1 MKHGLYLLLAGTVL
15 GLLASCT
22 VKRSN
27 VPAQERWA
35 SVEGGQL
42 RSTQAGEA
50 FYFTIPIDEGM
61 REEGVSLKIR
71 ASGEVRN
78 GFLRFELRDPAEQTV
93 WNSGRIGAGDF
104 SLHTAYDL
112 SSARTGRYHL
122 GIVYSD
128 DVSATYNLAWHTL
141 RLDMGILFPGLGMV
155 LVALAFLIFAAR
167 RWRLDWRYLGLGA
180 FFWVFAVALKFAV
193 AIPGNAVV
201 FQALG
206 VSDDKVFSPANLVA
220 YFYIGGLTGVFEAG
234 LVYLILRRS
243 RWGRA
248 TWEQALMFGI
258 GFGVVEALLLGFSGL
273 TTALIAL
280 LAPDALP
287 IPTLGA
293 LAQNASLSMGLAPVV
308 ERLAVILA
316 HIFATGLI
324 FFAIA
329 RGETKWAW
337 LAVLYKTLLDAPG
350 GLASFW
356 GVSTAGKLWT
366 IEAVIA
372 VVGLFGLWGTLQLAR
387 HYPLFSPS
395 NGRGF

>member
-1 MKHGLYLLLAGTVL
+1 MKRWLSFFITTVSL
-15 GLLASCT
+15 ILFTSCT
-22 VKRSN
+22 VPHSR
-27 VPAQERWA
+27 VPTPDRWA

-71 ASGEVRN
+71 ASGEVHR
-78 GFLRFELRDPAEQTV
+78 GFLRFELSDPDGRTV
-93 WNSGRIGAGDF
+93 WDSGQIGAGDF
-104 SLHTAYDL
+104 SFHTAYDL

-141 RLDMGILFPGLGMV
+141 RLGMGILFPGVGML
-155 LVALAFLIFAAR
+155 LVALAFLVFAAQQ
-167 RWRLDWRYLGLGA
+167 WRLDWRYLGLGA
-180 FFWVFAVALKFAV
+180 SFWVFAVVLKFAV

-201 FQALG
+201 FQVLG
-206 VSDDKVFSPANLVA
+206 VSYEKVFSPANLVA
-220 YFYIGGLTGVFEAG
+220 YLYIGALTGVFEAG

-243 RWGRA
+243 RWCRA

-273 TTALIAL
+273 TTALLAL

-387 HYPLFSPS
+387 HYPLFSLS